1 MKRLLIIILLT
12 IPIIVKAESQ
22 IEQDIQNNGFYI
34 NSQGVK
40 INSENYNKIKNFI
53 RDEEIEKISP
63 RYYQLIAEGGEIIG
77 KDSAYFETYTITDAI
92 GNNITNTRE
101 ISKQE
106 YNNVDINKISRDTS
120 HSTSY
125 KEITII
131 QTSATGSL
139 ARFVVQVSWKKLP
152 ENRSFD
158 VIAYR
163 TSSSSIIYEF
173 ESYQEYVSNGTASEI
188 YYDETSTNFKST
200 NYGAGVSQNLVN
212 NATSYYH
219 TLTAVVNCGAT
230 KVYATFQHAQ
240 GDLTLAQ
247 SQSYTFSSSGYGG
260 VLNFTDTTA
269 RNTYD
274 QMGGVS
280 LNLIC

>member
-219 TLTAVVNCGAT
+219 TLAATVNCGAT

>member
-1 MKRLLIIILLT
+1 ML
-12 IPIIVKAESQ
+12 IPIITKAESQ
-22 IEQDIQNNGFYI
+22 IEYDIKNNGSYI

-40 INSENYNKIKNFI
+40 IDLENYNKIKDFI
-53 RDEEIEKISP
+53 NEEEIEKMSP
-63 RYYQLIAEGGEIIG
+63 RFYQLIEEGGAIIG
-77 KDSAYFETYTITDAI
+77 KDTAYYESYTITDVM
-92 GNNITNTRE
+92 GNNITNTRK
-101 ISKQE
+101 ISKEE
-106 YNNVDINKISRDTS
+106 YNNVDTSQISRNIS

-131 QTSATGSL
+131 QTSVTGSL

-152 ENRSFD
+152 TNRSFD

-163 TSSSSIIYEF
+163 TSSSSIMYDF
-173 ESYQEYVSNGTASEI
+173 ESYQEYVLNGTSSDI

-219 TLTAVVNCGAT
+219 TLVAVVNCGAT

-260 VLNFTDTTA
+260 VLNFTDATA

>member
-101 ISKQE
+101 ISEQE
-106 YNNVDINKISRDTS
+106 YNNVDINENSRNTS

-152 ENRSFD
+152 TNRSFD

-163 TSSSSIIYEF
+163 TSSSSIIYDF
-173 ESYQEYVSNGTASEI
+173 ESYQEYVLNGTASEI
-188 YYDETSTNFKST
+188 YYDDTSNNFKST

-219 TLTAVVNCGAT
+219 TLAATVNCGAT